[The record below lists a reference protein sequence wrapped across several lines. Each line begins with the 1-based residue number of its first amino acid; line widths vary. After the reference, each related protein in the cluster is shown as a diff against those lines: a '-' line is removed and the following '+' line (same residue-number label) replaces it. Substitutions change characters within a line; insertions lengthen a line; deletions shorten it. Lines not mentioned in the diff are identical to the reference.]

1 MISIEEA
8 RHLVLRH
15 AGLLGSEDVPLLQGL
30 GRVVAEDVVA
40 PWNIPLADSSAMD
53 GYAFS
58 AATCHGESVRVVG
71 FLPAGER
78 RDTPLAAGEAVKIMT
93 GAPLPPGSDTVVP
106 IEEVEETAEG
116 IRLRGEIKA
125 GAHVR
130 KAGDDVRMGDQVIG
144 AGTTLRAQEIGLL
157 ASLGKVSVNVYR
169 VPSVAIIATGDELVD
184 SDTEPV
190 PGKTIN
196 SNSFS
201 LAAQVLECGGRPHI
215 LGIAADE
222 RKTVCEKIEEALQY
236 DVILTTGGVSVGDRD
251 HVKEA
256 IQSLGGEIVFWKV
269 RMKPG
274 KPVAFALLKGRP
286 VFALPGNPVSA
297 MVAGELF
304 VRPALLTMRGV
315 RNVCRPVVKGTAT
328 EGFRN
333 AGERPHV
340 VFVNAT
346 LHEGKYVVGSTGRQ
360 SSSRLSSMTAGNGYV
375 QLPPGARLEPG
386 DVLDVTLLDTAS
398 DRRMDNAAP

>member
-1 MISIEEA
+1 MIPIEEA
-8 RHLVLRH
+8 RQLVLRH
-15 AGLLGSEDVPLLQGL
+15 TGLLGSEDVPLLQGL

-40 PWNIPLADSSAMD
+40 PWNIPLTDSSAMD

-58 AATCHGESVRVVG
+58 ASAGHGKCLRVVG

-78 RDTPLAAGEAVKIMT
+78 RDIPLAAGEAVRIMT
-93 GAPLPPGSDTVVP
+93 GAPLPPGCDTVVP
-106 IEEVEETAEG
+106 IEEVEETVEG
-116 IRLRGEIKA
+116 IRLRGEAKA
-125 GAHVR
+125 GTHVR
-130 KAGDDVRMGDQVIG
+130 KAGDDVRSGDYVIE
-144 AGTTLRAQEIGLL
+144 AGTTLRPQEIGLL
-157 ASLGKVSVNVYR
+157 ASLGKVSVSVYG
-169 VPSVAIIATGDELVD
+169 VPSVAIIATGDELVE
-184 SDTEPV
+184 SDTQPV

-196 SNSFS
+196 SNSLS
-201 LAAQVLECGGRPHI
+201 LAAQVLACGGRPHI

-222 RKTVCEKIEEALQY
+222 RKTVCEKIDEALQY
-236 DVILTTGGVSVGDRD
+236 DVIITTGGVSVGDRD

-256 IQSLGGEIVFWKV
+256 IQSLGGKIVFWKV
-269 RMKPG
+269 HMKPG
-274 KPVAFALLKGRP
+274 KPVAFALLKGKP

-315 RNVCRPVVKGTAT
+315 RNVSRPVVKATAS

-340 VFVNAT
+340 VFVSAALN
-346 LHEGKYVVGSTGRQ
+346 EGKYVVGATGRQ

-375 QLPPGARLEPG
+375 QLSPGACLEAG
-386 DVLDVTLLDTAS
+386 DVVDVTLMDIAT

>member
-1 MISIEEA
+1 MIPIEEA

-15 AGLLGSEDVPLLQGL
+15 TGILGSEDVSLLQGL
-30 GRVVAEDVVA
+30 GRVVAEDVAA
-40 PWNIPLADSSAMD
+40 PRDIPLADSSAMD

-58 AATCHGESVRVVG
+58 PATCHGECIPVVG

-78 RDTPLAAGEAVKIMT
+78 RDVPLAPGEAVKIMT

-106 IEEVEETAEG
+106 IEEVEETPEG
-116 IRLRGEIKA
+116 IKLRREVKA
-125 GAHVR
+125 GSHVR
-130 KAGDDVRMGDQVIG
+130 KAGDDVKAGDLVVT
-144 AGTTLRAQEIGLL
+144 AGTSLRAQEIGLL
-157 ASLGKVSVNVYR
+157 ASLGKVTIKVYR
-169 VPSVAIIATGDELVD
+169 VPSVAIIATGDELVE
-184 SDTEPV
+184 SDTQPV

-222 RKTVCEKIEEALQY
+222 RKTVCEKIEEALPY
-236 DVILTTGGVSVGDRD
+236 DVIITTGGVSVGDRD

-256 IQSLGGEIVFWKV
+256 ILALGGEIVFWKV
-269 RMKPG
+269 HMKPG

-315 RNVCRPVVKGTAT
+315 RSVSRPVVKAVAT

-346 LHEGKYVVGSTGRQ
+346 LREGAYTVTSTGCQ

-375 QLPPGARLEPG
+375 QLSPGACLDPG
-386 DVLDVTLLDTAS
+386 DVLDVTLLDIAT
-398 DRRMDNAAP
+398 DRRTDNAAP

>member
-1 MISIEEA
+1 MIPIKEA
-8 RHLVLRH
+8 RHLVLQHTGR
-15 AGLLGSEDVPLLQGL
+15 LGSEDVPLLQGL
-30 GRVVAEDVVA
+30 GRVVAGEVVA
-40 PWNIPLADSSAMD
+40 PWNIPLVDSSAMD
-53 GYAFS
+53 GYGFS
-58 AATCHGESVRVVG
+58 ASACHGKCLRVVG

-78 RDTPLAAGEAVKIMT
+78 REIPVAAGEAVKIMT
-93 GAPLPPGSDTVVP
+93 GAPIPPGCDTVVP
-106 IEEVEETAEG
+106 IEEVEETAG
-116 IRLRGEIKA
+116 NIWLRGEVKS
-125 GAHVR
+125 GTHVR
-130 KAGDDVRMGDQVIG
+130 KAGDDVKVGDLVIA

-169 VPSVAIIATGDELVD
+169 VPSVAIIATGDELVE
-184 SDTEPV
+184 SDMKPV

-201 LAAQVLECGGRPHI
+201 LAAQVLEYGGRPHL

-222 RKTVCEKIEEALQY
+222 RKTVSEKIEEAMSY
-236 DVILTTGGVSVGDRD
+236 DVIITTGGVSVGDRD

-256 IQSLGGEIVFWKV
+256 ILALGGEIVFWKV
-269 RMKPG
+269 HMKPG
-274 KPVAFALLKGRP
+274 KPVAFALLKGKP

-315 RNVCRPVVKGTAT
+315 RNVSRPVVKATAA

-333 AGERPHV
+333 AGERPHL

-346 LHEGKYVVGSTGRQ
+346 LREGKYVVGPTGRQ
-360 SSSRLSSMTAGNGYV
+360 SSSRLASMTGGNGYV
-375 QLPPGARLEPG
+375 QLSPGACLDPG
-386 DVLDVTLLDTAS
+386 DVLDVTLLDIAT
-398 DRRMDNAAP
+398 DRRTDNAAP